1 MRIKDLREEHKISQ
15 EELAKAIGSTVEE
28 LERWE
33 NGSEEP
39 PIAYSLAL
47 AEYFNCDVY
56 YLLGKEAPTHTPSD
70 DIPLRPIKCP
80 RCRSKNLAFVTEYH
94 KALGARIIQM
104 VLGVIL
110 IILLFLSIQDPG
122 DYTTFSIVLLIT
134 IAILQVY
141 IVATE
146 SSTNVQC
153 ICKDCGKTWLHD

>member
-1 MRIKDLREEHKISQ
+1 MRIRTLREGYGISQ

-39 PIAYSLAL
+39 PIAYSLSL

-70 DIPLRPIKCP
+70 DIPRRPIKCP
-80 RCRSKNLAFVTEYH
+80 HCQSRNLAFVAEYH
-94 KALGARIIQM
+94 KVLWARILQ
-104 VLGVIL
+104 VIL
-110 IILLFLSIQDPG
+110 FAIFAAILIPAILDPDG
-122 DYTTFSIVLLIT
+122 QGPVLVIVLIV

-141 IVATE
+141 IAITE
-146 SSTNVQC
+146 ASSHVKC
-153 ICKDCGKTWLHD
+153 VCKDCGKSWIHD